1 MYCSERGT
9 GQVLLLCAGRIM
21 NQTIQ
26 GTASMCLTSPEFSKI
41 WQQDVRFFFFFFL
54 NLNSAQLHRVKNDNL
69 LGTTF
74 SVTFSKL

>member
-26 GTASMCLTSPEFSKI
+26 GSASMCLTSPEFSKI
-41 WQQDVRFFFFFFL
+41 WQQDVRFFFFFYKKLTLRKL
-54 NLNSAQLHRVKNDNL
+54 NDLKIII
-69 LGTTF
+69 
-74 SVTFSKL
+74 